1 MALVILFILIIGI
14 KLAVKSAKAEIKEK
28 RKERAKTFV
37 NPISEDKPTSIKV
50 DRLESKEMEETEY
63 QLSIDW
69 ESKFLQIEQ
78 AVKHG
83 DYEFAR
89 IWLQKFAYT
98 SVDKDVPQFVRDR
111 FKSLMSAF
119 AKEDPLYRRL
129 ISEIKPI
136 IESQPGVLQTSLYPL
151 LPEFN
156 EEQIRYV
163 LYFAHELGDLN
174 RLKKGRSYQLFGP
187 TSRKVI
193 QPGEKIGATIATSN
207 IVITKNPIDERIA
220 ALHREA
226 TQHKV
231 FDWDAAVACLQEAND
246 LMRRHGGIYDI
257 ERWLRLPVFL
267 QQAGRFQEAMQVF
280 NQLLNDVEPRVRAEF
295 SHTSPTTINKHI
307 HLHYQKIYDKMRM
320 ACKREK
326 RLEEAT
332 QFGAMSLKHGE
343 QAQAL
348 QPIIDSERDAERKA
362 YEEKRAR
369 KLN

>member
-1 MALVILFILIIGI
+1 MWMGLLILFILIIGI
-14 KLAVKSAKAEIKEK
+14 KLAVKSTKNEIKEK
-28 RKERAKTFV
+28 RKAKAKNFV
-37 NPISEDKPTSIKV
+37 KQISEDKPTPIKINQ
-50 DRLESKEMEETEY
+50 LQTEQTEY

-69 ESKFLQIEQ
+69 ESTFLQIEL
-78 AVKHG
+78 AVKQG

-89 IWLQKFAYT
+89 IWLQKFAYN
-98 SVDKDVPQFVRDR
+98 SVNKDVPQFVRDR

-119 AKEDPLYRRL
+119 AKQDPLYRRL

-136 IESQPGVLQTSLYPL
+136 IEAQPGVLQSSLYPL

-174 RLKKGRSYQLFGP
+174 RLKKGRSYQIFGP
-187 TSRKVI
+187 TPKTLI

-226 TQHKV
+226 TQHKDS
-231 FDWDAAVACLQEAND
+231 DWDAAVECLQEAND

-280 NQLLNDVEPRVRAEF
+280 RQLLDDVEPRVKAEF
-295 SHTSPTTINKHI
+295 SHTSPTTIEKYI
-307 HLHYQKIYDKMRM
+307 HLNYKKIYDKMRM

-326 RLEEAT
+326 RPKDAT
-332 QFGAMSLKHGE
+332 QFGALSVLHDE
-343 QAQAL
+343 QAKAL
-348 QPIIDSERDAERKA
+348 QPIIESERDTERKA
-362 YEEKRAR
+362 YEEKRTR